1 MEHLFSPWRFRYVT
15 QPKGENGCVFC
26 RIVESN
32 PAEDETHFV
41 LLRADHHF
49 VVLNIYPYTTGHLMV
64 VPYQHEASLSRL
76 SQEALGELAQLAA
89 RAERLLIDVY
99 RAEGVNLG
107 MNLGQCAGAG
117 IQEHLHLHA
126 VPRWCGDT
134 NFMTVTGRTR
144 VLPEELRETWR
155 KLHGRI

>member
-26 RIVESN
+26 RIVESD
-32 PAEDETHFV
+32 PAEDEEHFV
-41 LLRADHHF
+41 LARADHHF

-64 VPYQHEASLSRL
+64 VPYKHEASLSRL
-76 SQEALGELAQLAA
+76 PREALGELAQLAA